1 MDPHTPQ
8 DGLITLRAED
18 GRTAPAAATIERY
31 SEVTRIGKAVGFF
44 VGGFVLGGACII
56 VPVLH
61 LVTTWALPLAGIV
74 MGLRTLKIE
83 QRLSRI
89 NGTCPACTQRIEL
102 RGGAVKAAIWR
113 VCPECDKDLEI
124 VLT

>member
-8 DGLITLRAED
+8 DRLITLRTQD
-18 GRTAPAAATIERY
+18 GRIAAAAATIERY
-31 SEVTRIGKAVGFF
+31 SEAARIGKAVGFF
-44 VGGFVLGGACII
+44 VGGFVMGGACII

-61 LVTTWALPLAGIV
+61 LITTWALPLAGIV
-74 MGLRTLKIE
+74 LGLRTLKIE
-83 QRLSRI
+83 QKLTRI

-102 RGGAVKAAIWR
+102 RDGPVKANIWR

-124 VLT
+124 VLD

>member
-1 MDPHTPQ
+1 MDPDTPQ
-8 DGLITLRAED
+8 DGLITLRAQD
-18 GRTAPAAATIERY
+18 GRTAPAAATIDRY
-31 SEVTRIGKAVGFF
+31 PTAARVGKAVAFF
-44 VGGFVLGGACII
+44 VGGLAGGTACII

-89 NGTCPACTQRIEL
+89 NGTCPACSQRIEL
-102 RGGAVKAAIWR
+102 RGGPVKAAIWR

-124 VLT
+124 VLG

>member
-1 MDPHTPQ
+1 MDPHTSQ
-8 DGLITLRAED
+8 DGLITLRAQD

-31 SEVTRIGKAVGFF
+31 SEAARIGKAAGFF
-44 VGGFVLGGACII
+44 VGGFVLGGACLI

-74 MGLRTLKIE
+74 MGLRTLKI
-83 QRLSRI
+83 QRRLSRI
-89 NGTCPACTQRIEL
+89 NGTCPACTRRIEL
-102 RGGAVKAAIWR
+102 RGGPVKAAIWR

-124 VLT
+124 VLG

>member
-1 MDPHTPQ
+1 MDPDTPQ
-8 DGLITLRAED
+8 DGLITLRAQD
-18 GRTAPAAATIERY
+18 GRTATAAATIDRY
-31 SEVTRIGKAVGFF
+31 PAGTRIGKAVAFF
-44 VGGFVLGGACII
+44 VGGLVGGTVCII

-83 QRLSRI
+83 RRLSRI
-89 NGTCPACTQRIEL
+89 NGTCPACAKRSEL
-102 RGGAVKAAIWR
+102 RGGPVKAAIWR

-124 VLT
+124 VLG

>member
-1 MDPHTPQ
+1 MDPDTPQ

-18 GRTAPAAATIERY
+18 GRTAPAAATIDRY
-31 SEVTRIGKAVGFF
+31 LTGARVGKAVAFF
-44 VGGFVLGGACII
+44 VGGFLLGGACII

-61 LVTTWALPLAGIV
+61 LVTTWALPLGGIV

-83 QRLSRI
+83 QRMGTV

-102 RGGAVKAAIWR
+102 RGGPIKAANWR

-124 VLT
+124 VLA